1 VRLGLSNG
9 HGCNRRRPALHRHP
23 GQGTSAA
30 TPFWAGIIDLADRY
44 AGRHLG
50 FINDAVYR
58 IGRSAFYHKAFHD
71 VTAGNTDASG
81 L

>member
-1 VRLGLSNG
+1 
-9 HGCNRRRPALHRHP
+9 
-23 GQGTSAA
+23 
-30 TPFWAGIIDLADRY
+30 LADRY